1 MIGVDAAQTG
11 VAVLLAKA
19 NARQRI
25 FRWREVSA
33 YKLLKEQV
41 IISVI
46 RKLDKDALNLY
57 SGPRYQGGEASFGPK
72 N

>member
-1 MIGVDAAQTG
+1 MKAQ
-11 VAVLLAKA
+11 K
-19 NARQRI
+19 RI
-25 FRWREVSA
+25 LVKEGFAREVSTC
-33 YKLLKEQV
+33 KLLKKQA

-57 SGPRYQGGEASFGPK
+57 SGARCQGADASFDPK

>member
-1 MIGVDAAQTG
+1 MLV
-11 VAVLLAKA
+11 KE
-19 NARQRI
+19 I
-25 FRWREVSA
+25 FRRREVSA
-33 YKLLKEQV
+33 SKLLKEQV

-57 SGPRYQGGEASFGPK
+57 SEARCQGADASFGPK